1 MEQISDIAL
10 ITRTFYEE
18 HAPSFSATRQDGWEG
33 WKRLVSHLSEPCLSV
48 ADIAC
53 GNLRFER
60 FLADAGFTGQAFGV
74 DGCSA
79 LLAEP
84 APEGFT
90 LERTESDL
98 IGMLAEE
105 GSLAGL
111 PIPPC
116 SLCVC
121 FGFMHHV
128 PTAHLREALL
138 DSLLTLTQ
146 PGGLCAVS
154 FWRFSLDERL
164 ASKAECTTKRAQ
176 ERFGIALEEPGDAFL
191 GWQADEDAFRFCHSF
206 SDDEI
211 DHLRDRAEAQGAL
224 VVDDFCADGKTGNLN
239 RYLLFQRA

>member
-1 MEQISDIAL
+1 MEQIGDIAL

-60 FLADAGFTGQAFGV
+60 FLADAGFTGRAFGV

-84 APEGFT
+84 APEALT
-90 LERTESDL
+90 LERTEADL

-111 PIPPC
+111 PIPRAAFASALGSCTMFPPRTSEKRSWILC
-116 SLCVC
+116 S
-121 FGFMHHV
+121 
-128 PTAHLREALL
+128 P
-138 DSLLTLTQ
+138 
-146 PGGLCAVS
+146 
-154 FWRFSLDERL
+154 
-164 ASKAECTTKRAQ
+164 
-176 ERFGIALEEPGDAFL
+176 
-191 GWQADEDAFRFCHSF
+191 
-206 SDDEI
+206 
-211 DHLRDRAEAQGAL
+211 
-224 VVDDFCADGKTGNLN
+224 
-239 RYLLFQRA
+239 